1 MAMSRHFFARS
12 TLMAAV
18 GDAESRIWM
27 VTKSADKALAVFR
40 VTSPKAWNVFMSFP
54 RRQLYTSKTDVT
66 PMRQPHRNI
75 PTLWKVRYQL
85 VCTPFDR
92 TGSWLR

>member
-27 VTKSADKALAVFR
+27 VTKAQI
-40 VTSPKAWNVFMSFP
+40 
-54 RRQLYTSKTDVT
+54 RRSQY
-66 PMRQPHRNI
+66 
-75 PTLWKVRYQL
+75 
-85 VCTPFDR
+85 FA
-92 TGSWLR
+92 